1 MMPLLLRAVEAP
13 FLPAHPVCI
22 VTSSHTRRW
31 EAPPFFGRL
40 LCSLGAPFLSLSVEP
55 GDRLAMNC
63 SLRPTS
69 ITYFSPSTAPIHG
82 SAWKGNS
89 PKSTFTD
96 LYSPHP
102 SGRVSYTT
110 MGEFYSDLKS
120 ILGLRMLG
128 KVVLGMRRNDL
139 LGIAGQLAY
148 FFLLFFFPFLIFLV
162 SLTGLVI
169 GNPEAGLKN
178 LFEVFTRLVPANAQT
193 LVVDYVDRTLRTAS
207 TGVLVL
213 GILGALWLGQA
224 VSISITKAAN
234 RSYRLEESRPF
245 WRLRGACLIIT
256 LGFTLLIAVL
266 TLAVFNVGAYLSAK
280 VGLPESA
287 ASLGKLLSW
296 AMVFVAI
303 TLALD
308 LLYYLAPDAKLPF
321 KWITPGGFMATIL
334 LFLADGALSYYVSKL
349 GNYGQVY
356 GQLGAVIVFM
366 LWLYVTGLMV
376 LLGLEINA
384 VLARA
389 AEERKGIELVQT
401 E

>member
-1 MMPLLLRAVEAP
+1 
-13 FLPAHPVCI
+13 
-22 VTSSHTRRW
+22 
-31 EAPPFFGRL
+31 
-40 LCSLGAPFLSLSVEP
+40 
-55 GDRLAMNC
+55 
-63 SLRPTS
+63 
-69 ITYFSPSTAPIHG
+69 
-82 SAWKGNS
+82 
-89 PKSTFTD
+89 
-96 LYSPHP
+96 
-102 SGRVSYTT
+102 

-120 ILGLRMLG
+120 ILGPRMLWE
-128 KVVLGMRRNDL
+128 VMLGMRRNDL
-139 LGIAGQLAY
+139 LGLAGQLAY

-169 GNPEAGLKN
+169 GNPEAGLKS
-178 LFEVFTRLVPANAQT
+178 LFEALTGLLPANAHT

-207 TGVLVL
+207 TGALVL

-245 WRLRGACLIIT
+245 WRLRSTCLIIT

-296 AMVFVAI
+296 AMVFVAV

-334 LFLADGALSYYVSKL
+334 LFLANGALSYYVSKL

-366 LWLYVTGLMV
+366 IWLYVTALMV

-384 VLARA
+384 VLART

>member
-1 MMPLLLRAVEAP
+1 M
-13 FLPAHPVCI
+13 
-22 VTSSHTRRW
+22 
-31 EAPPFFGRL
+31 
-40 LCSLGAPFLSLSVEP
+40 
-55 GDRLAMNC
+55 GD
-63 SLRPTS
+63 
-69 ITYFSPSTAPIHG
+69 
-82 SAWKGNS
+82 
-89 PKSTFTD
+89 
-96 LYSPHP
+96 
-102 SGRVSYTT
+102 
-110 MGEFYSDLKS
+110 FYSDLKS

-128 KVVLGMRRNDL
+128 EVVLGMRRNDL
-139 LGIAGQLAY
+139 LGLAGQLAY

-178 LFEVFTRLVPANAQT
+178 LFEVFTGLVPANART
-193 LVVDYVDRTLRTAS
+193 LVVAYVDRTLRTAS

-245 WRLRGACLIIT
+245 WRLRSTCLIIT

-266 TLAVFNVGAYLSAK
+266 TLAVFNVGAYLSSIA
-280 VGLPESA
+280 GLPQSA
-287 ASLGKLLSW
+287 TSLGKLLSW

-321 KWITPGGFMATIL
+321 KWITPGGFLATIL

-384 VLARA
+384 VLART

>member
-1 MMPLLLRAVEAP
+1 MGD
-13 FLPAHPVCI
+13 
-22 VTSSHTRRW
+22 
-31 EAPPFFGRL
+31 FF
-40 LCSLGAPFLSLSVEP
+40 
-55 GDRLAMNC
+55 
-63 SLRPTS
+63 
-69 ITYFSPSTAPIHG
+69 
-82 SAWKGNS
+82 
-89 PKSTFTD
+89 
-96 LYSPHP
+96 
-102 SGRVSYTT
+102 
-110 MGEFYSDLKS
+110 SDLKS

-128 KVVLGMRRNDL
+128 EVVLGIRRNDL
-139 LGIAGQLAY
+139 LGLAGQLAY

-169 GNPEAGLKN
+169 GNPEANLKN
-178 LFEVFTRLVPANAQT
+178 LLEVFTGLVPANAQT
-193 LVVDYVDRTLRTAS
+193 LVVEYVDRTLRTAS

-224 VSISITKAAN
+224 TSISITKAAN
-234 RSYRLEESRPF
+234 RSYRLQESRPF
-245 WRLRGACLIIT
+245 WRLRGACLVIT

-266 TLAVFNVGAYLSAK
+266 TLAVFNVGTYVSSIA
-280 VGLPESA
+280 GLPETA
-287 ASLGKLLSW
+287 ASLGKLLSL

-303 TLALD
+303 TVALD

-349 GNYGQVY
+349 GNYGQIY

-384 VLARA
+384 VLART
-389 AEERKGIELVQT
+389 AEEKKGIELVQT

>member
-1 MMPLLLRAVEAP
+1 MGD
-13 FLPAHPVCI
+13 
-22 VTSSHTRRW
+22 
-31 EAPPFFGRL
+31 FF
-40 LCSLGAPFLSLSVEP
+40 
-55 GDRLAMNC
+55 
-63 SLRPTS
+63 
-69 ITYFSPSTAPIHG
+69 
-82 SAWKGNS
+82 
-89 PKSTFTD
+89 
-96 LYSPHP
+96 
-102 SGRVSYTT
+102 
-110 MGEFYSDLKS
+110 SDLKS

-178 LFEVFTRLVPANAQT
+178 LFEVLSGLVPANAHT

-224 VSISITKAAN
+224 VSMSITKAAN
-234 RSYRLEESRPF
+234 RSYRLEERRPF

-256 LGFTLLIAVL
+256 LGFTLLVAVL

-334 LFLADGALSYYVSKL
+334 LFLADGALSYYISKL

-384 VLARA
+384 VLART

>member
-1 MMPLLLRAVEAP
+1 MGD
-13 FLPAHPVCI
+13 
-22 VTSSHTRRW
+22 
-31 EAPPFFGRL
+31 FF
-40 LCSLGAPFLSLSVEP
+40 
-55 GDRLAMNC
+55 
-63 SLRPTS
+63 
-69 ITYFSPSTAPIHG
+69 
-82 SAWKGNS
+82 
-89 PKSTFTD
+89 
-96 LYSPHP
+96 
-102 SGRVSYTT
+102 
-110 MGEFYSDLKS
+110 SDLKS

-178 LFEVFTRLVPANAQT
+178 LFEALSGLVPANAHT

-224 VSISITKAAN
+224 VSMSITKAAN

-349 GNYGQVY
+349 GNYGQIY

-384 VLARA
+384 VLART

>member
-1 MMPLLLRAVEAP
+1 MGD
-13 FLPAHPVCI
+13 
-22 VTSSHTRRW
+22 
-31 EAPPFFGRL
+31 FF
-40 LCSLGAPFLSLSVEP
+40 
-55 GDRLAMNC
+55 
-63 SLRPTS
+63 
-69 ITYFSPSTAPIHG
+69 
-82 SAWKGNS
+82 
-89 PKSTFTD
+89 
-96 LYSPHP
+96 
-102 SGRVSYTT
+102 
-110 MGEFYSDLKS
+110 SDLKS

-178 LFEVFTRLVPANAQT
+178 LFEALSGLVPANAHT

-224 VSISITKAAN
+224 VSMSITKAAN
-234 RSYRLEESRPF
+234 RSYRLQESRPF

-287 ASLGKLLSW
+287 ASLGKLSSW

-384 VLARA
+384 VLART